1 MAIIKTQ
8 SAQTATGKVK
18 EYYDEI
24 LKIMPMIPKP
34 LQLSSASPGLFDITS
49 QQMKYFMFHPNL
61 SPLLQAYIRMLV
73 AFHTDYPYC
82 VDLNTN
88 LLKMLGNLNDEQIA
102 AARKNP
108 DEAQLTDKDKALLK
122 FVVKA
127 VSAPE
132 EIEEQDLD
140 TLRRIGW
147 NDPDIFDAASQ
158 GVGMVAM
165 GMLFNIFKMHEAC

>member
-8 SAQTATGKVK
+8 TAKTATGKVK

-34 LQLSSASPGLFDITS
+34 LQLSSASEGLFAITS
-49 QQMKYFMFHPNL
+49 RQMKYFMSHPNL
-61 SPLLQAYIRMLV
+61 SPLLQAYIRLLV
-73 AFHTDYPYC
+73 AFNIDYPYC

-88 LLKMLGNLNDEQIA
+88 LLKMLGKLNDEQIA

-108 DEAQLTDKDKALLK
+108 DEARLTDKDKAMLK

-132 EIEEQDLD
+132 EIEEHDVD
-140 TLRRIGW
+140 TLRQIGW
-147 NDPDIFDAASQ
+147 NDPDIFDAASM
-158 GVGMVAM
+158 GVSMVAM

>member
-8 SAQTATGKVK
+8 TAKTATGKVK
-18 EYYDEI
+18 EFYDEL

-34 LQLSSASPGLFDITS
+34 LQLSSASADLFAITS
-49 QQMKYFMFHPNL
+49 QQMKYFLFHPNL

-73 AFHTDYPYC
+73 AFNTDYPYC

-88 LLKMLGNLNDEQIA
+88 VLKMLGKLNDEQIV

-108 DEAQLTDKDKALLK
+108 DEARLSDKDKAMLK

-132 EIEEQDLD
+132 EIEAQEID
-140 TLRRIGW
+140 TLHQIGW
-147 NDPDIFDAASQ
+147 NDPDIFDAASL
-158 GVGMVAM
+158 GVSMVAM

>member
-8 SAQTATGKVK
+8 TAKTATGKVK
-18 EYYDEI
+18 EFYDEL

-34 LQLSSASPGLFDITS
+34 IQLSSASPDLFAITS
-49 QQMKYFMFHPNL
+49 QQMKYFLFHPNL

-73 AFHTDYPYC
+73 AFNTDYPYC

-88 LLKMLGNLNDEQIA
+88 LLKMLGKLNDEQIA
-102 AARKNP
+102 AARKDP
-108 DEAQLTDKDKALLK
+108 DEARLADKDKAMLK

-132 EIEEQDLD
+132 EIEAQDVD
-140 TLRRIGW
+140 TLRQMGW
-147 NDPDIFDAASQ
+147 NDPDIFDAVSL
-158 GVGMVAM
+158 GVSMVAM
-165 GMLFNIFKMHEAC
+165 GMLFNVFKMHEAC

>member
-8 SAQTATGKVK
+8 TTETATGKVK

-34 LQLSSASPGLFDITS
+34 LQLSSASAGLFDITS
-49 QQMKYFMFHPNL
+49 RQMKYFMSHPNL
-61 SPLLQAYIRMLV
+61 SPLLLAYIRMLV
-73 AFHTDYPYC
+73 AFNTDYPYC

-88 LLKMLGNLNDEQIA
+88 VLKMLGKLTDEQIA

-108 DEAQLTDKDKALLK
+108 DEAQLSDIDKALLK

-132 EIEEQDLD
+132 EIEMQDVD
-140 TLRRIGW
+140 ALRRIGW
-147 NDPDIFDAASQ
+147 NDPDIFDATSM
-158 GVGMVAM
+158 GVNMVAM
-165 GMLFNIFKMHEAC
+165 GMMFNIFKMHEAC